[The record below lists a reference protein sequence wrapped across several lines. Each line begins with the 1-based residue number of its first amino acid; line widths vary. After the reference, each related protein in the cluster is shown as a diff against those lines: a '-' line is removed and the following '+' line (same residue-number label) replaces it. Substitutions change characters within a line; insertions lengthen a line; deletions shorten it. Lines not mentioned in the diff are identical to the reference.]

1 MSDRDLNINI
11 RTTADTSGATQAAA
25 SLDRIR
31 ESGESISQTS
41 GVMDQI
47 ADSLSRVKTVAE
59 ETGAAMKDGMGA
71 EYEQALENANSK
83 LDQYADALTAAGS
96 RMKAAFNDNPGLTG
110 FIDEV
115 TNAVLTSEE
124 FRKKLEQVDDVF
136 EVLNNK
142 MSDLDLGAKWGD
154 DLDENLQQIIDGYN
168 KEMDAADKA
177 AEKAEAAEARKQQM
191 GERRK
196 YVRRAATVERL
207 EANNRRASATYEE
220 LQAELESYIAKLEEA
235 RKAGDNVAQADALKN
250 IQDLGRRIKTAGDAG
265 QLTSTQVKGLAG
277 QITIAATRILGM
289 SSALRGAI
297 PFIRLFGTTVKTAM
311 GPLGWA
317 MLLIQGLTAGITALI
332 DHFKTKSDELERQA
346 EEKKKNMEKLIQEA
360 NELKAQLN
368 HEAILQTENDLTS
381 KIASNRK
388 IETEALRESVREQQR
403 LIDLQSKILDEQ
415 DRARLLDAETDFYD
429 GKYGNPNSSEA
440 RRKLERVQEGIRMD
454 ANARHRAESEEAA
467 SFNVRSAEE
476 ELAKAREATEQLT
489 SRVAAFENSGILS
502 SKERTILD
510 GQIGKKEQ
518 QIMEN
523 LLSVAKT
530 ARNAT
535 ERSGGFTGLGRISS
549 DDMRKW
555 IKTLIENG
563 GDTSRL
569 DESWLQKGNA
579 MFGQNFRSARQLMEE
594 VLNAG
599 NGRQQIAQLN
609 ELKNRRKRSDEA
621 LIDQGGDLSTDDSR
635 KKAYKVHD
643 EALTEARKKQ
653 VEAMDVQYAAEDNLE
668 KATRALSDR
677 RALNAA
683 QERRDEA
690 QQRNTEAKQKNAVKK
705 EEEDRIQKLA
715 EVQMR
720 EQQEQ
725 LKKKIREQEKKEK
738 EQEQQYKESLK
749 NPDLSRPGQKRG
761 VKEALNK
768 VSKELAPEIRKAM
781 ADGKISTE
789 ESKDLSRQFIEAV
802 KAQGI
807 AYRGNLETL
816 TSYFQE
822 TLNIIQQQAVNAAE
836 AQKTTESLK
845 AQLESVKKQVI
856 TIQRQRK
863 NSR

>member
-177 AEKAEAAEARKQQM
+177 AEKAEAAEARKQQAA
-191 GERRK
+191 
-196 YVRRAATVERL
+196 AATVERL

-297 PFIRLFGTTVKTAM
+297 PFIHLFGTTIKTAM

-346 EEKKKNMEKLIQEA
+346 EQATERMKKRARDAAESIKKSYEAIQDYNKADRTQEINKGFEDFIKGITAEYRLQTQEIERQIQLRREEAARQKGIDTQEA
-360 NELKAQLN
+360 ELARVKLDNDFEDGKITKRQRDYGMMMIDQNLDDKIRRRDLEVAQKEFMDYGKQLDTAVQNRDRLQDKDFDMKFIQGQMPSLQEVERLFQQQFKAQ
-368 HEAILQTENDLTS
+368 ERID
-381 KIASNRK
+381 ASNRK
-388 IETEALRESVREQQR
+388 LPETEKRIADLEKVVNTALSKGVEPGEAYNELLRQKEKKERLLSARDAAQNEGNAATVRIDELRDLFRQSGVNFEPSYQKGTDVTSRTGEYQKALEDQNSKAKELADKLADAREEAGRIGDIMGAYERNIVDQERSIRTKDRLNSANIDLFNKRADKKEAQEAKKAQEKLEKERDRELKKLQREQQKDTKEAFKTFVQG
-403 LIDLQSKILDEQ
+403 LLMKTGESSSPQQSDLANK
-415 DRARLLDAETDFYD
+415 ALDAI
-429 GKYGNPNSSEA
+429 
-440 RRKLERVQEGIRMD
+440 RKNI
-454 ANARHRAESEEAA
+454 EAA
-467 SFNVRSAEE
+467 AADGNIDEAEMRELGKLYVAKLQELGLATKRAINGLKE
-476 ELAKAREATEQLT
+476 ELTQGLR
-489 SRVAAFENSGILS
+489 GINAQ
-502 SKERTILD
+502 ID
-510 GQIGKKEQ
+510 AIGKWANTTQRQKRPGG
-518 QIMEN
+518 IVN
-523 LLSVAKT
+523 LPY
-530 ARNAT
+530 
-535 ERSGGFTGLGRISS
+535 
-549 DDMRKW
+549 
-555 IKTLIENG
+555 
-563 GDTSRL
+563 
-569 DESWLQKGNA
+569 
-579 MFGQNFRSARQLMEE
+579 
-594 VLNAG
+594 
-599 NGRQQIAQLN
+599 
-609 ELKNRRKRSDEA
+609 RKR
-621 LIDQGGDLSTDDSR
+621 
-635 KKAYKVHD
+635 
-643 EALTEARKKQ
+643 
-653 VEAMDVQYAAEDNLE
+653 
-668 KATRALSDR
+668 
-677 RALNAA
+677 
-683 QERRDEA
+683 
-690 QQRNTEAKQKNAVKK
+690 
-705 EEEDRIQKLA
+705 
-715 EVQMR
+715 
-720 EQQEQ
+720 
-725 LKKKIREQEKKEK
+725 
-738 EQEQQYKESLK
+738 
-749 NPDLSRPGQKRG
+749 
-761 VKEALNK
+761 
-768 VSKELAPEIRKAM
+768 
-781 ADGKISTE
+781 
-789 ESKDLSRQFIEAV
+789 
-802 KAQGI
+802 
-807 AYRGNLETL
+807 
-816 TSYFQE
+816 
-822 TLNIIQQQAVNAAE
+822 
-836 AQKTTESLK
+836 
-845 AQLESVKKQVI
+845 
-856 TIQRQRK
+856 
-863 NSR
+863 

>member
-177 AEKAEAAEARKQQM
+177 AEKAEAAEARKQQAA
-191 GERRK
+191 
-196 YVRRAATVERL
+196 AATVERL

-297 PFIRLFGTTVKTAM
+297 PFIHLFGTTIKTAM

-346 EEKKKNMEKLIQEA
+346 EQATERMKKRARDAAESIKKSYEAIQDYNKADRTQEINKGFEDFIKGITAEYRLQTQEIERQIQLRREEAARQKGIDTQEA
-360 NELKAQLN
+360 ELARVKLDNDFEDGKITKRQRDYGMMMIDQNLDDKIRRRDLEVAQKEFMDYGKQLDTAVQNRDRLQDKDFDMKFIQGQMPSLQEVERLFQQQFKAQ
-368 HEAILQTENDLTS
+368 ERID
-381 KIASNRK
+381 ASNRK
-388 IETEALRESVREQQR
+388 LPETEKRIADLEKVVNTALSKGVEPGEAYNELLRQKEKKERLLSARDAAQNEGNAATVRIDELRDLFRQSGVNFEPSYQKGTDVTSRTGEYQKALEDQNSKAKELADKLADAREEAGRIGDIMGAYERNIVDQERSIRTQDRLNSANIDLFNKRADKKEAQEAKKAQEKLEKERDRELKKLQREQQKDAKNTSKTFVQG
-403 LIDLQSKILDEQ
+403 LLMKTGESSSPQQSDLANK
-415 DRARLLDAETDFYD
+415 ALDAI
-429 GKYGNPNSSEA
+429 
-440 RRKLERVQEGIRMD
+440 RKNI
-454 ANARHRAESEEAA
+454 EAA
-467 SFNVRSAEE
+467 AADGHIDEAEMRELGKLYVAKLQELGLATKRAINGLKE
-476 ELAKAREATEQLT
+476 ELTQGLR
-489 SRVAAFENSGILS
+489 GINAQ
-502 SKERTILD
+502 ID
-510 GQIGKKEQ
+510 AIGKWANTTQRQKRPGGVV
-518 QIMEN
+518 N
-523 LLSVAKT
+523 LPY
-530 ARNAT
+530 
-535 ERSGGFTGLGRISS
+535 
-549 DDMRKW
+549 
-555 IKTLIENG
+555 
-563 GDTSRL
+563 
-569 DESWLQKGNA
+569 
-579 MFGQNFRSARQLMEE
+579 
-594 VLNAG
+594 
-599 NGRQQIAQLN
+599 
-609 ELKNRRKRSDEA
+609 RKR
-621 LIDQGGDLSTDDSR
+621 
-635 KKAYKVHD
+635 
-643 EALTEARKKQ
+643 
-653 VEAMDVQYAAEDNLE
+653 
-668 KATRALSDR
+668 
-677 RALNAA
+677 
-683 QERRDEA
+683 
-690 QQRNTEAKQKNAVKK
+690 
-705 EEEDRIQKLA
+705 
-715 EVQMR
+715 
-720 EQQEQ
+720 
-725 LKKKIREQEKKEK
+725 
-738 EQEQQYKESLK
+738 
-749 NPDLSRPGQKRG
+749 
-761 VKEALNK
+761 
-768 VSKELAPEIRKAM
+768 
-781 ADGKISTE
+781 
-789 ESKDLSRQFIEAV
+789 
-802 KAQGI
+802 
-807 AYRGNLETL
+807 
-816 TSYFQE
+816 
-822 TLNIIQQQAVNAAE
+822 
-836 AQKTTESLK
+836 
-845 AQLESVKKQVI
+845 
-856 TIQRQRK
+856 
-863 NSR
+863 

>member
-1 MSDRDLNINI
+1 MSDRNLNINI

-31 ESGESISQTS
+31 ESGESMSQTS
-41 GVMDQI
+41 GVMDRI
-47 ADSLSRVKTVAE
+47 ADSLSRVKTAAG
-59 ETGAAMKDGMGA
+59 ETGDAMKDGMGA
-71 EYEQALENANSK
+71 EYEKALENANSK

-177 AEKAEAAEARKQQM
+177 AEKAEAAEARKQQAA
-191 GERRK
+191 
-196 YVRRAATVERL
+196 AATVERL

-289 SSALRGAI
+289 SSSLRGAI
-297 PFIRLFGTTVKTAM
+297 PFIHLFGTTIKTAM

-317 MLLIQGLTAGITALI
+317 MLLLQGLTAGITALI

-476 ELAKAREATEQLT
+476 ELAKAREAAEQLT
-489 SRVAAFENSGILS
+489 SRVAVLENSGILS

-530 ARNAT
+530 ARNAA

-579 MFGQNFRSARQLMEE
+579 MFGRNFRSARQLMEE

-635 KKAYKVHD
+635 KEAYKVHD
-643 EALTEARKKQ
+643 EALTEARGKQ
-653 VEAMDVQYAAEDNLE
+653 VEAMNVQYEAEDNLE

-768 VSKELAPEIRKAM
+768 VSKELAPEIQKAM
-781 ADGKISTE
+781 ADGKLSAE

-807 AYRGNLETL
+807 TYRGNLETL
-816 TSYFQE
+816 TGYFQE
-822 TLNIIQQQAVNAAE
+822 TLNIIQQQAINAAE
-836 AQKTTESLK
+836 AQKTTERLK
-845 AQLESVKKQVI
+845 SQLELVKKQVT

>member
-177 AEKAEAAEARKQQM
+177 AEKAEAAEARKQQAA
-191 GERRK
+191 
-196 YVRRAATVERL
+196 AATVERL
-207 EANNRRASATYEE
+207 EANNRRASATYED

-297 PFIRLFGTTVKTAM
+297 PFIHLFGTTIKTAM

-346 EEKKKNMEKLIQEA
+346 EQATERMKKRARDAAESIKKSYEAIQDYNKADRTQEINKGFEDFIKGITAEYRLQTQEIERQIQLRREEAARQKGIDTQEA
-360 NELKAQLN
+360 ELARVKLDNDFEDGKITKRQRDYGMMMIDQNLDDKIRRRDLEVAQKEFMDYGKQLDTAVQNRDRLQDKDFDMKFIQGQMPSLQEVERLFQQQFKAQ
-368 HEAILQTENDLTS
+368 ERID
-381 KIASNRK
+381 ASNRK
-388 IETEALRESVREQQR
+388 LPETEKRIADLEKVVNTALSKGVEPGEAYNELLRQKEKKERLLSARDAAQNEGNAATVRIDELRDLFRQSGVNFEPSYQKGTDVTSRTGEYQKALEDQNSKAKELADKLADAREEAGRIGDIMGAYERNIVDQERSIRTQDRLNSANIDLFNKRADKKEAQEAKKAQEKLEKERDRELKKLQREQQKDTKEAFKTFVQG
-403 LIDLQSKILDEQ
+403 LLMKTGESSSPQQSDLANK
-415 DRARLLDAETDFYD
+415 ALDAI
-429 GKYGNPNSSEA
+429 
-440 RRKLERVQEGIRMD
+440 RKNI
-454 ANARHRAESEEAA
+454 EAA
-467 SFNVRSAEE
+467 AADGNIDEAEMRELGKLYVAKLQELGLATKRAINGLKE
-476 ELAKAREATEQLT
+476 ELTQGLR
-489 SRVAAFENSGILS
+489 GINAQ
-502 SKERTILD
+502 ID
-510 GQIGKKEQ
+510 AIGKWANTTQRQKRPGG
-518 QIMEN
+518 IVN
-523 LLSVAKT
+523 LPY
-530 ARNAT
+530 
-535 ERSGGFTGLGRISS
+535 
-549 DDMRKW
+549 
-555 IKTLIENG
+555 
-563 GDTSRL
+563 
-569 DESWLQKGNA
+569 
-579 MFGQNFRSARQLMEE
+579 
-594 VLNAG
+594 
-599 NGRQQIAQLN
+599 
-609 ELKNRRKRSDEA
+609 RKR
-621 LIDQGGDLSTDDSR
+621 
-635 KKAYKVHD
+635 
-643 EALTEARKKQ
+643 
-653 VEAMDVQYAAEDNLE
+653 
-668 KATRALSDR
+668 
-677 RALNAA
+677 
-683 QERRDEA
+683 
-690 QQRNTEAKQKNAVKK
+690 
-705 EEEDRIQKLA
+705 
-715 EVQMR
+715 
-720 EQQEQ
+720 
-725 LKKKIREQEKKEK
+725 
-738 EQEQQYKESLK
+738 
-749 NPDLSRPGQKRG
+749 
-761 VKEALNK
+761 
-768 VSKELAPEIRKAM
+768 
-781 ADGKISTE
+781 
-789 ESKDLSRQFIEAV
+789 
-802 KAQGI
+802 
-807 AYRGNLETL
+807 
-816 TSYFQE
+816 
-822 TLNIIQQQAVNAAE
+822 
-836 AQKTTESLK
+836 
-845 AQLESVKKQVI
+845 
-856 TIQRQRK
+856 
-863 NSR
+863 

>member
-177 AEKAEAAEARKQQM
+177 AEKAEAAEARKQQAA
-191 GERRK
+191 
-196 YVRRAATVERL
+196 AATVERL

-265 QLTSTQVKGLAG
+265 ELTSTQVKGLAG

-297 PFIRLFGTTVKTAM
+297 PFIRLFGTTIKTAM

-346 EEKKKNMEKLIQEA
+346 EQATERMKKRARDAAESIKKSYEAIQDYNKADRTQEINKGFEDFIKGITAEYRLQTQEIERQIQLRREEAARQKGIDTQEA
-360 NELKAQLN
+360 ELARVKLDNDFEDGKITKRQRDYGMMMIDQNLDDKIRRRDLEVAQKEFMDYGKQLDTAVQNRDRLQDKDFDMKFIQGQMPSLQEVERLFQQQFKAQ
-368 HEAILQTENDLTS
+368 ERID
-381 KIASNRK
+381 ASNRK
-388 IETEALRESVREQQR
+388 LKKVQDNIEKNESILKDPFTKINKYKRAENEISKLQAEQQRILAARDAAKSEGNAATIKINELRDLFRQSGVNFEPSYQKGTDVTSRTGEYQKALEDQNTKAKELADKLADAREEAGRIGDIMGAYERNIVDQERSIRTQDRLNSANIDLFNKRADKKEAQEAKKAQEKLEKERDRELKKLQREQQKDTKEAFKTFVQG
-403 LIDLQSKILDEQ
+403 LLMKTGESSSPQQSDLANK
-415 DRARLLDAETDFYD
+415 ALDAI
-429 GKYGNPNSSEA
+429 
-440 RRKLERVQEGIRMD
+440 RKNI
-454 ANARHRAESEEAA
+454 EAA
-467 SFNVRSAEE
+467 AADGNIDEAEMRELGKLYVAKLQELGLATKRAINGLKE
-476 ELAKAREATEQLT
+476 ELTQGLR
-489 SRVAAFENSGILS
+489 GINAQ
-502 SKERTILD
+502 ID
-510 GQIGKKEQ
+510 AIGKWA
-518 QIMEN
+518 N
-523 LLSVAKT
+523 T
-530 ARNAT
+530 T
-535 ERSGGFTGLGRISS
+535 ERQKRPGGIVNLPY
-549 DDMRKW
+549 
-555 IKTLIENG
+555 
-563 GDTSRL
+563 
-569 DESWLQKGNA
+569 
-579 MFGQNFRSARQLMEE
+579 
-594 VLNAG
+594 
-599 NGRQQIAQLN
+599 
-609 ELKNRRKRSDEA
+609 RKR
-621 LIDQGGDLSTDDSR
+621 
-635 KKAYKVHD
+635 
-643 EALTEARKKQ
+643 
-653 VEAMDVQYAAEDNLE
+653 
-668 KATRALSDR
+668 
-677 RALNAA
+677 
-683 QERRDEA
+683 
-690 QQRNTEAKQKNAVKK
+690 
-705 EEEDRIQKLA
+705 
-715 EVQMR
+715 
-720 EQQEQ
+720 
-725 LKKKIREQEKKEK
+725 
-738 EQEQQYKESLK
+738 
-749 NPDLSRPGQKRG
+749 
-761 VKEALNK
+761 
-768 VSKELAPEIRKAM
+768 
-781 ADGKISTE
+781 
-789 ESKDLSRQFIEAV
+789 
-802 KAQGI
+802 
-807 AYRGNLETL
+807 
-816 TSYFQE
+816 
-822 TLNIIQQQAVNAAE
+822 
-836 AQKTTESLK
+836 
-845 AQLESVKKQVI
+845 
-856 TIQRQRK
+856 
-863 NSR
+863 

>member
-1 MSDRDLNINI
+1 MSDRNLNINI

-31 ESGESISQTS
+31 ESGESMSQTS
-41 GVMDQI
+41 GVMDRI
-47 ADSLSRVKTVAE
+47 ADSLSRVKTAAG
-59 ETGAAMKDGMGA
+59 ETGDAMKDGMGA
-71 EYEQALENANSK
+71 EYEKALENANSK

-154 DLDENLQQIIDGYN
+154 SLDENLQQIIDGYN

-177 AEKAEAAEARKQQM
+177 AEKAEAAEARKQQAA
-191 GERRK
+191 
-196 YVRRAATVERL
+196 AATVERL

-220 LQAELESYIAKLEEA
+220 LQAELKSYIAKLEEA
-235 RKAGDNVAQADALKN
+235 QKAGDNVAQADALKN

-289 SSALRGAI
+289 SSSLRGAI
-297 PFIRLFGTTVKTAM
+297 PFIHLFGTTIKTAM

-467 SFNVRSAEE
+467 SFSVRSAEE
-476 ELAKAREATEQLT
+476 ELAKARETAEQLT
-489 SRVAAFENSGILS
+489 SRVAALENSGILS

-530 ARNAT
+530 ARNAA

-579 MFGQNFRSARQLMEE
+579 MFGRNFRSARQLMEE
-594 VLNAG
+594 ALNAG

-635 KKAYKVHD
+635 KEAYKVHD
-643 EALTEARKKQ
+643 EALTEARGKQ
-653 VEAMDVQYAAEDNLE
+653 VEAMNVQYAAEDNLE

-738 EQEQQYKESLK
+738 EQEQQYKKSLK

-768 VSKELAPEIRKAM
+768 VSKELAPEIQKAM
-781 ADGKISTE
+781 ADGKLSAE

-802 KAQGI
+802 KTQGI
-807 AYRGNLETL
+807 TYRGNLETL
-816 TSYFQE
+816 TGYFQE
-822 TLNIIQQQAVNAAE
+822 TLNIIQQQAINAAE
-836 AQKTTESLK
+836 AQKTTERLK
-845 AQLESVKKQVI
+845 TQLESVKKQVT

>member
-1 MSDRDLNINI
+1 MSDRNLNINI
-11 RTTADTSGATQAAA
+11 KTTADTSGATQAAA

-177 AEKAEAAEARKQQM
+177 AEKAEAAEARKQQAA
-191 GERRK
+191 
-196 YVRRAATVERL
+196 AATVERL

-738 EQEQQYKESLK
+738 EETSARIRVKTDGKHIIQTGSIIVT
-749 NPDLSRPGQKRG
+749 PDGKHETVVSDCGG
-761 VKEALNK
+761 VIITASGEHI
-768 VSKELAPEIRKAM
+768 LAP
-781 ADGKISTE
+781 
-789 ESKDLSRQFIEAV
+789 
-802 KAQGI
+802 
-807 AYRGNLETL
+807 
-816 TSYFQE
+816 
-822 TLNIIQQQAVNAAE
+822 
-836 AQKTTESLK
+836 
-845 AQLESVKKQVI
+845 
-856 TIQRQRK
+856 
-863 NSR
+863 